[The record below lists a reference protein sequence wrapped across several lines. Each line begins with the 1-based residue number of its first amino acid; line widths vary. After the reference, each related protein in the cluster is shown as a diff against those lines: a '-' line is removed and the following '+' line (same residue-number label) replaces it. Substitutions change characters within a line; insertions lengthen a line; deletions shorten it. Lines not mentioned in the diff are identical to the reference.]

1 MKPLNLLDSATP
13 YGGGDR
19 ALIWRELRWIE
30 RQPVL
35 EIEPLTAAAG
45 EQHPSGERIRIPLT
59 PGAFLGLRLLAD
71 TAGEH
76 LRYCAGY
83 FASGP
88 SGENTNTP
96 NTGAPRRVPCPE
108 GARIHGGK
116 QCERCAARDEFTALH
131 TAHLHP
137 GTLTPGMRA
146 YAATPHRL
154 YIATFPDGTSKVGTS
169 SQASTPRRLDEQAP
183 AVATYIAQAPD
194 GLSVREAEDA
204 VTRIGGVPQVKQT
217 PSKYR
222 AWLNPLPNSTIR
234 SAHQETMKTAREAL
248 THAQLRAPLT
258 PLNEPWEPSPAM
270 ARPYAALRAGSPEP
284 LGQFPSILS
293 TGTAGFYC
301 TGAAGKFMT
310 AHTGDPAAALLVNTA
325 EIDNLAITVN
335 HDISTVNIQTALF

>member
-1 MKPLNLLDSATP
+1 
-13 YGGGDR
+13 
-19 ALIWRELRWIE
+19 
-30 RQPVL
+30 
-35 EIEPLTAAAG
+35 
-45 EQHPSGERIRIPLT
+45 
-59 PGAFLGLRLLAD
+59 
-71 TAGEH
+71 
-76 LRYCAGY
+76 
-83 FASGP
+83 
-88 SGENTNTP
+88 
-96 NTGAPRRVPCPE
+96 
-108 GARIHGGK
+108 
-116 QCERCAARDEFTALH
+116 
-131 TAHLHP
+131 
-137 GTLTPGMRA
+137 MRA

-183 AVATYIAQAPD
+183 AIATYIAQAPD

-204 VTRIGGVPQVKQT
+204 VTRIGRVPQVKQT

-234 SAHQETMKTAREAL
+234 SVHQETMKTAREAL

-284 LGQFPSILS
+284 LGQFPSVLS

-325 EIDNLAITVN
+325 EIHNLAFTVN